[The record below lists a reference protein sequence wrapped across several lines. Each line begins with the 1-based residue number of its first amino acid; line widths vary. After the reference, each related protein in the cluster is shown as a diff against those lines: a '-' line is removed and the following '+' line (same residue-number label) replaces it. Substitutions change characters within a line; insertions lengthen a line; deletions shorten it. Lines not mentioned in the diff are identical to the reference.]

1 MHHCLKVSIPALIG
15 GTIVM
20 SRIRDIDIDDSL
32 GLALVIMDCYYN
44 RDCIKSIFF
53 TTVVIVDWW
62 ETSVKPQMLYGTPES

>member
-32 GLALVIMDCYYN
+32 GLTLVIMDCYYN
-44 RDCIKSIFF
+44 RDCIKSIF
-53 TTVVIVDWW
+53 
-62 ETSVKPQMLYGTPES
+62 LLLLL